1 MLEISNIFCLQLT
14 LGFMVI
20 TRKREVI
27 IELALLA
34 SIPQAQDKWIKTPGT
49 ILEVAFTGHRT

>member
-1 MLEISNIFCLQLT
+1 
-14 LGFMVI
+14 MVI